1 MRIIQQITDFKL
13 EDRSAV
19 AIGKFDGM
27 HLGHRKLL
35 DIVLEQKS
43 KGLLAVIFTFEPSP
57 EEFFS
62 GKLIKGLMS
71 KAEKRA
77 AFEKLGIDVLIEFPM
92 NKETASTKPERFVTE
107 YLVEKL
113 NAAVIVAGTDI
124 SFGNKGAGDAALLKQ
139 MAKTNGYRTQIIDK
153 VTLGGKVISST
164 LVRSSVSLGD
174 MESVTAYMGEPYQV
188 SGAVSHGRRLGRQL
202 GMPTANITPPPE
214 KLLPPS
220 GVYYSYAW
228 LDGVKYKAI
237 SNVGCKPTV
246 NSDEAMNVE
255 TYFYDFDEDIYGKE
269 ITVELLFFKRPEIR
283 FGSVDELKAQMQ
295 NDMDDGR
302 EFHNLDNLVS

>member
-35 DIVLEQKS
+35 DIVLEHKS

-57 EEFFS
+57 EEFFA
-62 GKLIKGLMS
+62 GTMRKGLMS
-71 KAEKRA
+71 KDEKRA
-77 AFEKLGIDVLIEFPM
+77 VFEKMGIDVLIEFPM
-92 NKETASTKPERFVTE
+92 NKETASTEPDRFITE

-113 NAAVIVAGTDI
+113 NAAVVVAGTDI

-139 MAKTNGYRTQIIDK
+139 MAEANRYRTQIIDK
-153 VTLGGKVISST
+153 VTFEGKVISST
-164 LVRSSVSLGD
+164 LVRKTVSLGD
-174 MESVTAYMGEPYQV
+174 MESVTAFMGEPYQV
-188 SGAVSHGRRLGRQL
+188 SGVVSHGRRLGRQL
-202 GMPTANITPPPE
+202 GMPTANITPSPE

-220 GVYYSYAW
+220 GVYYSYAL

-246 NSDEAMNVE
+246 NSDEVMNVE

-269 ITVELLFFKRPEIR
+269 LTVELLSFKRPEMK
-283 FGSVDELKAQMQ
+283 FDGVDELKAQMQ
-295 NDMDDGR
+295 IDMNDGK
-302 EFHNLDNLVS
+302 EFHNIG